1 MINKKPFIIVV
12 EENKI
17 VATIAD
23 AVIKA
28 NVSNIFKVHTWNL
41 ICISARQDQK

>member
-1 MINKKPFIIVV
+1 MKKKPIIIVV

-17 VATIAD
+17 VGSIAD

-28 NVSNIFKVHTWNL
+28 NVSNNFKVHTWNL